1 MMNTMA
7 AALALEEAF
16 RQDIEDGTIEVQWEA
31 GTAFVNGGN
40 WWLLVCTNGT
50 VRLDMP
56 SLDKNYY
63 DADPDTFL
71 QNVISA
77 DVEEALA
84 AADQELGG
92 VLAAGLR
99 KSKGKCGARL
109 AERLVTTKGGAA

>member
-1 MMNTMA
+1 MNTME

-16 RQDIEDGTIEVQWEA
+16 RRDIEDGTIKVQWEA
-31 GTAFVNGGN
+31 GTTFVNGGN
-40 WWLLVCTNGT
+40 WWLLVCSNGT
-50 VRLDMP
+50 VRLDLP
-56 SLDKNYY
+56 SHDSNYY
-63 DADPDTFL
+63 DADPDIFL

-99 KSKGKCGARL
+99 EAGDVWSVRL
-109 AERLVTTKGGAA
+109 AERLAQASAKLN